1 MENANAIVPAM
12 VRAPADAAVVRPAA
26 RISGRVRVPGDKS
39 ISHRYA
45 LLGALADG
53 TTRISNYSPGADC
66 AATLAC
72 LAALGVRIRREGG
85 EVEIEGRGVRGLAAS
100 NAPLD
105 AANSGTTMRLL
116 AGVVAA
122 HPFKTVIGG
131 DASLSRRPMRRVLD
145 PLTRMGARVE
155 SEDGRPPLTI
165 HGGDLRGIEFQPPVP
180 SAQVKSALLLAGLQG
195 SGRTSVLEPVPTR
208 DHSERALRAFGVQLT
223 TENGRIDIEGGQRLR
238 GRQAEVPG
246 DISGAAFWA
255 TLAAGRP
262 GADVEVERVGL
273 NPSRTAMLE
282 ILRRAGADVSTAV
295 AGEMQG
301 EPVGTIRIAAARMRS
316 FRIDPSEVPAVIDE
330 IPAFAALGALLP
342 EGEAME
348 VRGAGELRVKESDR
362 IARLAQG
369 LRALGAAVT
378 EYDDGFRIDAR
389 PLTGGTADSA
399 GDHRLAMAFAI
410 AATGA
415 AGPTT
420 ITGAAA
426 VDVSYPGFFDELQ
439 RLTRAGDDR

>member
-1 MENANAIVPAM
+1 MF
-12 VRAPADAAVVRPAA
+12 RAPADAAVVRPAA

-53 TTRISNYSPGADC
+53 TTRIGNYSPGADC

-72 LAALGVRIRREGG
+72 LGSLGVTIRRADRQ
-85 EVEIEGRGVRGLAAS
+85 VEIDGRGVRGLAPPAG
-100 NAPLD
+100 PLD

-116 AGVVAA
+116 AGVAAA
-122 HPFKTVIGG
+122 HPFRTVIGG
-131 DASLSRRPMRRVLD
+131 DASLSRRPMRRVLE
-145 PLTRMGARVE
+145 PLTRMGARVD

-165 HGGDLRGIEFQPPVP
+165 HGGTLHGIEFQPTVP
-180 SAQVKSALLLAGLQG
+180 SAQVKSALLLAGLQA
-195 SGRTSVLEPVPTR
+195 SGRTSVVEPVGTR
-208 DHSERALRAFGVQLT
+208 DHSERALRAFGARLT
-223 TENGRIDIEGGQRLR
+223 AANGRIEIDGGQRLR
-238 GRQAEVPG
+238 ACDAEVPG

-262 GADVEVERVGL
+262 GAEVEIERVGL
-273 NPSRTAMLE
+273 NPSRTAMLD
-282 ILRRAGADVSTAV
+282 ILRRAGADVSTSV
-295 AGEMQG
+295 ADEMQG
-301 EPVGTIRIAAARMRS
+301 EPVGTLRVVAATLRS

-342 EGEAME
+342 EGETME
-348 VRGAGELRVKESDR
+348 VRGAAELRVKESDR

-378 EYDDGFRIDAR
+378 EYEDGFRIDAR

-410 AATGA
+410 AGTGA
-415 AGPTT
+415 SGPTT

>member
-1 MENANAIVPAM
+1 MF
-12 VRAPADAAVVRPAA
+12 RAPADAAVVSPAA
-26 RISGRVRVPGDKS
+26 RVSGRIRVPGDKS

-53 TTRISNYSPGADC
+53 RTRITNYSPGADC
-66 AATLAC
+66 AATIAC
-72 LAALGVRIRREGG
+72 LRGLGVDIRRDGHT
-85 EVEIEGRGVRGLAAS
+85 VEIPGHGVRGLAAPS
-100 NAPLD
+100 APLD

-122 HPFKTVIGG
+122 HPFRTTIGG

-155 SEDGRPPLTI
+155 SVEGRPPLTI
-165 HGGDLRGIEFQPPVP
+165 YGADLHGIEYRPEVP

-195 SGRTSVLEPVPTR
+195 QGRTAVIEPTRTR
-208 DHSERALRAFGVQLT
+208 DHTERALAAFGVTVNLT
-223 TENGRIDIEGGQRLR
+223 NGTVEIEGGQRLR
-238 GRQAEVPG
+238 ACSVDVPG

-255 TLAAGRP
+255 ALAAGRP
-262 GADVEVERVGL
+262 GSAIEIAGVGL
-273 NPSRTAMLE
+273 NPSRLALLD
-282 ILRRAGADVSTAV
+282 ILRRAGADVSV
-295 AGEMQG
+295 AIEDEVNG
-301 EPVGTIRIAAARMRS
+301 EPVGMLRVSASTLRS
-316 FRIDPSEVPAVIDE
+316 FRIDPAEVPAVIDE
-330 IPAFAALGALLP
+330 IPACAALGTLLP
-342 EGEAME
+342 DGETME
-348 VRGAGELRVKESDR
+348 VRGASELRVKESDR

-369 LRALGAAVT
+369 LRGLGASVE

-389 PLTGGTADSA
+389 KLSGGAVDSA

-415 AGPTT
+415 SGPTT
-420 ITGAAA
+420 ISGAGA

-439 RLTRAGDDR
+439 RLTRHGDDR